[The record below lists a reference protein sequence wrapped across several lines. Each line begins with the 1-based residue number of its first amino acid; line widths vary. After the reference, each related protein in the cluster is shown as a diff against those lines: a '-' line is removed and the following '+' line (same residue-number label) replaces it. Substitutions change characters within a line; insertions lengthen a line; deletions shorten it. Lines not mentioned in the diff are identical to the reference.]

1 MRETLEAGPA
11 QHSFRRSSGRNASI
25 ALPTDVQCTGL
36 LAPMRVIMRTE
47 RAGSILSM

>member
-1 MRETLEAGPA
+1 VRKALEAGA
-11 QHSFRRSSGRNASI
+11 AHNLAARSSGRKARI
-25 ALPTDVQCTGL
+25 ALPTEVQCTGL